1 MATKRRYLYEV
12 DFMRVFFIFGVLTV
26 HTFSLYVLQL
36 SGSAA
41 DVTNA
46 VHASLHFTRMG
57 FMFMTG
63 MVLFITHYNRPL
75 RPFRFWLKRYIA
87 VGIPYLFWNA
97 LYVSQLVKSHFIRQE
112 QIHSLAEFGSA
123 YWDAL
128 IHGNVS
134 FMYYV
139 LVTFQLYLVF
149 PLLRWFLRR
158 FSTQHLKILIGGVV
172 FQLIMLVGIKYGL
185 PHVDTSH
192 WPFLLRNYG
201 SFVLTYQ
208 IYFLAGG
215 LLAIHYDKIGQLIDQ
230 HARLIWRTLI
240 GALLLS
246 PIYYLYNT
254 RILGLS
260 ASAAKSVH
268 QPLMMVYA
276 FIVIM
281 AVLLLGR
288 RYANFRAR
296 TPNAW
301 QVRFISLGAKL
312 SFGIYLSQTLALW
325 LAEVLM
331 PNLAKQPGWLIIAL
345 PITSIGVFATA
356 FVIAYCFYRTP
367 VLCHLIGRPSIK
379 KGARNHVTTYRTN
392 QSNLKEPLQPEINQ
406 GGRH

>member
-26 HTFSLYVLQL
+26 HTFSLYISQL

-41 DVTNA
+41 DITNA
-46 VHASLHFTRMG
+46 IHASLHFTRMG

-75 RPFRFWLKRYIA
+75 QPFKFWLKRYIA

-97 LYVSQLVKSHFIRQE
+97 FYLSRLIQE
-112 QIHSLAEFGSA
+112 GQIHSLAGFGSA
-123 YWDAL
+123 YLDAVL
-128 IHGNVS
+128 HGNQAYL
-134 FMYYV
+134 YYV

-158 FSTQHLKILIGGVV
+158 FSTQHGKILIGSLL

-185 PHVDTSH
+185 PHVDTGN

-201 SFVLTYQ
+201 VFVLTYQ
-208 IYFLAGG
+208 VYFLTGG
-215 LLAIHYDKIGQLIDQ
+215 LLAIHYDQVGQLIDR
-230 HARLIWRTLI
+230 HARLVWRLLI
-240 GALLLS
+240 GALILS
-246 PIYYLYNT
+246 PLYFLYNT
-254 RILGLS
+254 KVLNLS

-268 QPLMMVYA
+268 QPLMMIYA
-276 FIVIM
+276 FIVIV

-288 RYANFRAR
+288 RYARFRAR

-325 LAEVLM
+325 LAAALI
-331 PNLAKQPGWLIIAL
+331 PDLAKQPGWLVIAL
-345 PITSIGVFATA
+345 PITICGVFATA
-356 FVIAYCFYRTP
+356 FAIAYFCYRTP
-367 VLCHLIGRPSIK
+367 VLCRIIGRPSIK